1 VSLKSTGHHNTGTR
15 LEEVEEEPMVMT
27 RVQDGSG
34 FFPTVVFTPM
44 WKQQDES
51 FRKGAT
57 EPNTVVQISLL
68 FFTQQ
73 QKTELLFRSEP
84 NQKSTWSQ
92 AEPAI
97 ERAEP
102 IRNRSGQLTSAPS

>member
-15 LEEVEEEPMVMT
+15 LGEVEEEPMVMT

-68 FFTQQ
+68 FFYSA
-73 QKTELLFRSEP
+73 TENRAAI
-84 NQKSTWSQ
+84 QIG
-92 AEPAI
+92 AEP
-97 ERAEP
+97 EEHVEP
-102 IRNRSGQLTSAPS
+102 S